1 MALQRLGDCGRPWPF
16 VRNAPC
22 LAAATLVAAILVVLT
37 PSDASR
43 LIPGEPH
50 SVFPS
55 STHSGSVDV
64 PLYSATRERWSE
76 HYYAALAAQR
86 LGRPG
91 GEEPQSDAY
100 EDPARLRALRQ
111 AFADEFDPAGRV
123 RAMSKYRAARAQ
135 CTWTSTAAGDRLP
148 HQKWKCRHADRL
160 VFDTCDLRADSLDQ
174 EGNSWRIVRLGP
186 FTSYG
191 GDTNHFNTLDIGDFS
206 EELAQGSPLWLTGH
220 SLQILSADE
229 TPLPSPPM
237 HLHHAVLR
245 PCSSLNV
252 TQEIRD
258 GVAREEWHQKNTL
271 NFKAWA
277 GDAQCQDA
285 EGGMDCFMETSPDG
299 FGNPVAPRHGCLAL
313 DSMILDFRPKGS
325 EVMEFYIELGF
336 RWTRKAQVSLRL
348 IDIFRSGATI
358 YGTYPLSEQSTTM
371 NWGAY
376 HVPHSGRP
384 VHMHIHAHRE
394 FYHSTLVFAASPEQ
408 LGLVG
413 GSGPLDLS
421 NWGRAEEPLE
431 LEKVG
436 YSIGEAQAYLL
447 KNLAK
452 SQRACSFHGNCSNTP
467 QLMCAFM
474 EQGREQPV
482 QEAQG
487 HMNGIE
493 WDRYGE
499 RVEDCTSVF
508 LHRGDV
514 ITQVMF
520 HRRAEDRERNLA
532 HFKFKM
538 LFLEAGNHDAE
549 DINAMHMSA
558 PLKHA
563 GDRIIGPWSFSIIK

>member
-1 MALQRLGDCGRPWPF
+1 MNLGADLFSLSDPRAHKYAKPLPKAASWKMADEMYGVYDADF
-16 VRNAPC
+16 EAPNDVSV
-22 LAAATLVAAILVVLT
+22 LATVLLSWKWLYSDGEIAA
-37 PSDASR
+37 D
-43 LIPGEPH
+43 PGL
-50 SVFPS
+50 F
-55 STHSGSVDV
+55 
-64 PLYSATRERWSE
+64 SATRHASLLPLW
-76 HYYAALAAQR
+76 
-86 LGRPG
+86 PG

-148 HQKWKCRHADRL
+148 HQKWKCRNADRL
-160 VFDTCDLRADSLDQ
+160 VFDTCDLRADSSEQD
-174 EGNSWRIVRLGP
+174 GNSWRIVRMGP

-191 GDTNHFNTLDIGDFS
+191 GNTEHFNTLDI
-206 EELAQGSPLWLTGH
+206 
-220 SLQILSADE
+220 
-229 TPLPSPPM
+229 
-237 HLHHAVLR
+237 
-245 PCSSLNV
+245 
-252 TQEIRD
+252 
-258 GVAREEWHQKNTL
+258 
-271 NFKAWA
+271 
-277 GDAQCQDA
+277 
-285 EGGMDCFMETSPDG
+285 
-299 FGNPVAPRHGCLAL
+299 VAPRHGCLAF

-336 RWTRKAQVSLRL
+336 RWTRKAQ
-348 IDIFRSGATI
+348 
-358 YGTYPLSEQSTTM
+358 
-371 NWGAY
+371 
-376 HVPHSGRP
+376 
-384 VHMHIHAHRE
+384 
-394 FYHSTLVFAASPEQ
+394 

-431 LEKVG
+431 LEKIG

-487 HMNGIE
+487 QMNGIE

-508 LHRGDV
+508 LNRGDV

-532 HFKFKM
+532 HFKFNM

-549 DINAMHMSA
+549 DINAMHMPA